1 MLISGWRSAGWL
13 ALLCTALVAAGGTG
27 IAQSLGDTSAIGGS
41 TASSAT
47 GEATYREICQAC
59 HMAHAEGGQ
68 GAGVVP
74 ALAANPHL
82 ADKDFML
89 TRVLRGRGGMPA
101 FAGMLTPVQV
111 EGVTNYVRTHF
122 GNSYADGVTPADVKR
137 LTPEGDGE

>member
-1 MLISGWRSAGWL
+1 MKFAAWL
-13 ALLCTALVAAGGTG
+13 ALICAALVAAGGTG
-27 IAQSLGDTSAIGGS
+27 MAQSLGDTAATGGS
-41 TASSAT
+41 VASAAT

-59 HMAHAEGGQ
+59 HMANAEGGQ

-74 ALAANPHL
+74 ALAKNAHL

-89 TRVLRGRGGMPA
+89 TRVLRGKGGMPA

-122 GNSYADGVTPADVKR
+122 GNDYKDAVTPADVRR
-137 LTPEGDGE
+137 LTPEGEGE

>member
-1 MLISGWRSAGWL
+1 MRHGAWL
-13 ALLCTALVAAGGTG
+13 ALLCAALVAAGGTG
-27 IAQSLGDTSAIGGS
+27 MAQSLGDTSATGGS
-41 TASSAT
+41 TANSAT

-74 ALAANPHL
+74 ALAANAHL

-89 TRVLRGRGGMPA
+89 TRVMRGKGGMPA
-101 FAGMLTPVQV
+101 FAGMLTPTQV

-122 GNSYADGVTPADVKR
+122 GNSYADAVTAADVKR
-137 LTPEGDGE
+137 LTPEGEGE